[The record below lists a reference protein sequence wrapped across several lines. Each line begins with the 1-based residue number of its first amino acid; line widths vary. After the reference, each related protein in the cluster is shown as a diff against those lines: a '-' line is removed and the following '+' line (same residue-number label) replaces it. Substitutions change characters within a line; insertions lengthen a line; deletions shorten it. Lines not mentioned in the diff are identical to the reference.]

1 MASSNELSYSIIID
15 APQSQVWRALTD
27 WERQSTWMAMTHVS
41 VLSHGSELGTEIFA
55 LTGLWARRNISVKKY
70 FGIMDHMIV
79 TQWQPPVMCEVE
91 HVGKIIK
98 GIGRFTLQ
106 EISPHRTRFD
116 WYEKINAPE
125 FLIRLIRPAIM
136 LGVRFSLRR
145 FSRLCNTQ

>member
-1 MASSNELSYSIIID
+1 
-15 APQSQVWRALTD
+15 
-27 WERQSTWMAMTHVS
+27 
-41 VLSHGSELGTEIFA
+41 
-55 LTGLWARRNISVKKY
+55 
-70 FGIMDHMIV
+70 
-79 TQWQPPVMCEVE
+79 MCEVE